1 MERLG
6 DLDRKIL
13 ALLQRD
19 GRRSF
24 ADIGREVGLS
34 TPAVKR
40 RVDRMEEAGVIRG
53 YAAVVDPSR
62 LGLGFEAIAE
72 VYCADRTA
80 PHDVLASV
88 EGIPEVVSA
97 VTVSGE
103 PDAVLRVQVDDI
115 RHLERLIET
124 LRRRPNVVR
133 TRTMI
138 VLSVLVDRPTRCRVA
153 SPQVIVPY
161 DDFGFGFSWLPD
173 EAMTRTSHALDTG
186 DGVWLV
192 DPVDVPEALERAA
205 ALGAAGGRAPAARP
219 PQPRLRGDRGA
230 ARRPAPA
237 PARRDPRQPVRGR
250 AGPRASRGWREIALW
265 WPERRVLVVA
275 ELIGTTADPRARRR
289 PRPACI
295 RCSGSRPP
303 GALRGYEPEHLLV
316 GHGRGV
322 HGPAAAEALSGAY
335 SRARTDLPRL
345 VGRVPTMAKAALAA
359 RRPT

>member
-1 MERLG
+1 MSSGTSPAAGWKRKPVSGARRAVTSSSCGTRSSGSASAALPSRKARIASRSCFGASSRQTVRQISCSDSVYSTCGIGWPGSHASAAAAISLRRARYAGSLAPGWSSARWTLTSPSASCVTGAYSCPSSNMHRFYACAGRASSWEYETFRTIATMERLG

-13 ALLQRD
+13 AMLQRE

-103 PDAVLRVQVDDI
+103 PDAVLRVQVEDV

-138 VLSVLVDRPTRCRVA
+138 VLSVLVDRPSA
-153 SPQVIVPY
+153 LPQ
-161 DDFGFGFSWLPD
+161 
-173 EAMTRTSHALDTG
+173 
-186 DGVWLV
+186 
-192 DPVDVPEALERAA
+192 
-205 ALGAAGGRAPAARP
+205 
-219 PQPRLRGDRGA
+219 
-230 ARRPAPA
+230 
-237 PARRDPRQPVRGR
+237 
-250 AGPRASRGWREIALW
+250 
-265 WPERRVLVVA
+265 
-275 ELIGTTADPRARRR
+275 
-289 PRPACI
+289 
-295 RCSGSRPP
+295 
-303 GALRGYEPEHLLV
+303 
-316 GHGRGV
+316 
-322 HGPAAAEALSGAY
+322 
-335 SRARTDLPRL
+335 
-345 VGRVPTMAKAALAA
+345 
-359 RRPT
+359 

>member
-1 MERLG
+1 MERLDG
-6 DLDRKIL
+6 LDRKIL
-13 ALLQRD
+13 ALLQRE

-40 RVDRMEEAGVIRG
+40 RVDRLEAAGVIRG
-53 YAAVVDPSR
+53 YAAVVDASK

-138 VLSVLVDRPTRCRVA
+138 VLSVLVDQPSA
-153 SPQVIVPY
+153 
-161 DDFGFGFSWLPD
+161 LP
-173 EAMTRTSHALDTG
+173 E
-186 DGVWLV
+186 
-192 DPVDVPEALERAA
+192 
-205 ALGAAGGRAPAARP
+205 
-219 PQPRLRGDRGA
+219 
-230 ARRPAPA
+230 
-237 PARRDPRQPVRGR
+237 
-250 AGPRASRGWREIALW
+250 
-265 WPERRVLVVA
+265 
-275 ELIGTTADPRARRR
+275 
-289 PRPACI
+289 
-295 RCSGSRPP
+295 
-303 GALRGYEPEHLLV
+303 
-316 GHGRGV
+316 
-322 HGPAAAEALSGAY
+322 
-335 SRARTDLPRL
+335 
-345 VGRVPTMAKAALAA
+345 
-359 RRPT
+359 